1 MDAVF
6 DAHYR
11 IVRDSFA
18 RQGIWLDIAY
28 TPDGQVDYIY
38 EQGRLLVSAP
48 SDNLPPVLGRLRGSR
63 LTELNANLAV
73 VSIDDLEDG
82 HLSVPDALA
91 RLDPDFNRDP
101 ETNRDLPVGATP
113 RISPNHLFYVE
124 RLCSAIEPEV
134 PSGPP
139 QPWPPPREPAAD
151 EKPIRVGLVDSGLVK
166 PVDPALPWLSGVDGE
181 DDPLGPMLQGG
192 LRLIPP
198 FAVHG
203 TFVAGVARCMAP
215 LSEIYVG
222 NELDIAG
229 ATLESQIVGKMEQ
242 LITDFNP
249 DIINVSSG
257 TYTHQN
263 WAPVAFEG
271 FLDRHRDVTLV
282 AAAGNDATDRPL
294 YPAAFPF
301 PGVISVGALG
311 PDQAHLAWFSNYGRW
326 VDVYALGEGI
336 VNAFTVGQYHYHE
349 PPKEPAMQDF
359 LAPMAR
365 WDGTSFAA
373 PIVTGMI
380 ASRMGRTGES
390 SRQAAEALLAEAT
403 QNRIQGPAGIDMPA
417 LLVPPPA

>member
-11 IVRDSFA
+11 IVQDSFA
-18 RQGIWLDIAY
+18 RQGVWLDIAY

-38 EQGRLLVSAP
+38 ERDRLLVGTP
-48 SDNLPPVLGRLRGSR
+48 NDNVSPLVDRLRGSR
-63 LTELNANLAV
+63 VIEQNGNTAV
-73 VSIDDLEDG
+73 MSIDNLDDG

-91 RLDPDFNRDP
+91 QLDPQF
-101 ETNRDLPVGATP
+101 NRDLPVGATP
-113 RISPNHLFYVE
+113 NISPNHLFYVE

-134 PSGPP
+134 PSGAS
-139 QPWPPPREPAAD
+139 QPWPPPREAAAD
-151 EKPIRVGLVDSGLVK
+151 ENPIRVGLVDSGLVK
-166 PVDPALPWLSGVDGE
+166 PVDPALTWLSGVDGE
-181 DDPLGPMLQGG
+181 DDPLGPMLPSG

-215 LSEIYVG
+215 LSEIFVG

-229 ATLESQIVGKMEQ
+229 ATLESNIIGKIEQ
-242 LITDFNP
+242 LIADFDP
-249 DIINVSSG
+249 AIINVSSG
-257 TYTHQN
+257 TYTHGN

-271 FLDRHRDVTLV
+271 FFERHPDVTLV
-282 AAAGNDATDRPL
+282 AAAGNDASDRPL
-294 YPAAFPF
+294 YPGAFPF
-301 PGVISVGALG
+301 PGVVSVGALG
-311 PDQAHLAWFSNYGRW
+311 PDQAHLAWFSNYGPW

-349 PPKEPAMQDF
+349 PPKEPARQDF
-359 LAPMAR
+359 LAPLAR

-390 SRQAAEALLAEAT
+390 SREAAEALLVEAE
-403 QNRIQGPAGIDMPA
+403 QHRIPEVGPA
-417 LLVPPPA
+417 LLVP

>member
-18 RQGIWLDIAY
+18 REGVWLDIAF

-38 EQGRLLVSAP
+38 EQGRLLVGAP
-48 SDNLPPVLGRLRGSR
+48 NDNLNPLIGRLRGSSVI
-63 LTELNANLAV
+63 EQNDDVAV
-73 VSIDDLEDG
+73 VSIDNLDDG

-91 RLDPDFNRDP
+91 LLDPDF
-101 ETNRDLPVGATP
+101 NRDLPVGATP
-113 RISPNHLFYVE
+113 RISPNHLFHVE

-139 QPWPPPREPAAD
+139 QPWPPPRVAAAD
-151 EKPIRVGLVDSGLVK
+151 ENPIRVGLVDSGLVK
-166 PVDPALPWLSGVDGE
+166 PVDPRLTWLSGVEGE
-181 DDPLGPMLQGG
+181 DDLLGPILPGG

-215 LSEIYVG
+215 VSEVFVG
-222 NELDIAG
+222 NELNIAG
-229 ATLESQIVGKMEQ
+229 ATLESKIVGKMEQ
-242 LITDFNP
+242 LIADFQP
-249 DIINVSSG
+249 AIINVSSG
-257 TYTHQN
+257 TYTHEN

-271 FLDRHRDVTLV
+271 FLQRNSDVLLV

-294 YPAAFPF
+294 YPGAFPF

-311 PDQAHLAWFSNYGRW
+311 PDQAHLAWFSNYGPW
-326 VDVYALGEGI
+326 VDLYALGEGI
-336 VNAFTVGQYHYHE
+336 VNAYTVGQYHYHE
-349 PPKEPAMQDF
+349 PPKEPARQDF
-359 LAPMAR
+359 LAPFAR

-390 SRQAAEALLAEAT
+390 SRDAAEALLVEAE
-403 QNRIQGPAGIDMPA
+403 QNRIPGVGPA
-417 LLVPPPA
+417 LLVP

>member
-18 RQGIWLDIAY
+18 RAGVWLDIAFA
-28 TPDGQVDYIY
+28 PDGQVDYIY
-38 EQGRLLVSAP
+38 EQDRLLVGAP
-48 SDNLPPVLGRLRGSR
+48 NENVPPVLERLRGSR
-63 LTELNANLAV
+63 LIELNANIAV

-91 RLDPDFNRDP
+91 LLDPDF
-101 ETNRDLPVGATP
+101 NRDLPVGATP
-113 RISPNHLFYVE
+113 RISPNHLFHVE

-139 QPWPPPREPAAD
+139 QPWPPPRVPAAD
-151 EKPIRVGLVDSGLVK
+151 ENPIRVGLVDSGLVK
-166 PVDPALPWLSGVDGE
+166 PVDPALTWLSTGVDGE
-181 DDPLGPMLQGG
+181 DDPLGPVLPGG

-215 LSEIYVG
+215 VSEIFVG
-222 NELDIAG
+222 NELDLAG
-229 ATLESQIVGKMEQ
+229 ATLESKIVGKMEQ
-242 LITDFNP
+242 LIADFHP
-249 DIINVSSG
+249 EIINVSSG
-257 TYTHQN
+257 TYTHEN
-263 WAPVAFEG
+263 WAPIAFEG
-271 FLDRHRDVTLV
+271 FLERHSDVTLV
-282 AAAGNDATDRPL
+282 AAAGNDSTDRPL
-294 YPAAFPF
+294 YPGAFPF

-311 PDQAHLAWFSNYGRW
+311 PDQAHLAWFSNRGPW

-336 VNAFTVGQYHYHE
+336 VNAFTVGQYRYHE
-349 PPKEPAMQDF
+349 PPKAPARQDF

-390 SRQAAEALLAEAT
+390 SREAAEALLVEAE
-403 QNRIQGPAGIDMPA
+403 QNRIPGVGPA
-417 LLVPPPA
+417 LLVP